1 MDKKEKKKEK
11 LFKKQMP
18 SEKNVKKENVQST
31 DNVKVLEEEHFKK
44 EQTEST
50 FDEDK
55 YKQEITK
62 LTDENKKL
70 VEKVQLAQA
79 ELINYRRRKDE
90 EVSSMLKYANVD
102 LVTEI
107 LNVVDDFE
115 RAVNHA
121 EKSTNDEVKKYNEGI
136 NLIYTNLKSI
146 LQKFGVEEINNV
158 GSIFNPNEEQAL
170 LTDCV
175 EDKDDEVVLEVLQKG
190 YKLKDR
196 VIRPA
201 SVKINQK

>member
-31 DNVKVLEEEHFKK
+31 DNVEVLEEEHFKK

-121 EKSTNDEVKKYNEGI
+121 EKSINDEVKKYNEGI

>member
-31 DNVKVLEEEHFKK
+31 DNVEVLEEEHFKK

-102 LVTEI
+102 LV
-107 LNVVDDFE
+107 

>member
-31 DNVKVLEEEHFKK
+31 DNVEVLKEEHFKK

>member
-1 MDKKEKKKEK
+1 MSSLEK
-11 LFKKQMP
+11 QI
-18 SEKNVKKENVQST
+18 
-31 DNVKVLEEEHFKK
+31 
-44 EQTEST
+44 ESSKT
-50 FDEDK
+50 LSGN
-55 YKQEITK
+55 
-62 LTDENKKL
+62 LTNSIRGK
-70 VEKVQLAQA
+70 
-79 ELINYRRRKDE
+79 KDE

>member
-11 LFKKQMP
+11 LFKKQIP
-18 SEKNVKKENVQST
+18 SDKNVKKENVQST
-31 DNVKVLEEEHFKK
+31 DNVEVLEEEHYKK

-107 LNVVDDFE
+107 LNVVDNFE

>member
-1 MDKKEKKKEK
+1 MSSFYGGKRGASLEI
-11 LFKKQMP
+11 KQSYADYNAMI
-18 SEKNVKKENVQST
+18 QDQ
-31 DNVKVLEEEHFKK
+31 DNIDYNEYVITTNNNILYRRI
-44 EQTEST
+44 QNG
-50 FDEDK
+50 
-55 YKQEITK
+55 YQEITK

-158 GSIFNPNEEQAL
+158 GSIFNPNEEYVY
-170 LTDCV
+170 TKEMIV
-175 EDKDDEVVLEVLQKG
+175 SKSKNSPFIG
-190 YKLKDR
+190 KKLKGK
-196 VIRPA
+196 
-201 SVKINQK
+201 VKYTIVGGKIVYEN

>member
-1 MDKKEKKKEK
+1 MEKKEKKKEK

-31 DNVKVLEEEHFKK
+31 DNVEVHEEEHFKK

-50 FDEDK
+50 IDKDK

-107 LNVVDDFE
+107 LNVVDNFE